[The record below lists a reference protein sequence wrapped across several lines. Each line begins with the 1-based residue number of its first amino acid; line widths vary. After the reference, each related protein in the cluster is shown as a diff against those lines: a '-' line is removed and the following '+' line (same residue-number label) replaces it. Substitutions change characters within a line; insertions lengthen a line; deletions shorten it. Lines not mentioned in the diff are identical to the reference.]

1 MYEVEITNGSS
12 FSESARDAELDFID
26 LVDSLMW
33 ATSVD
38 TKHDMVNVYKE
49 LYRKTVYG
57 VIESDYVIVPFFYS
71 EDEGDEWTRV
81 LLFETD
87 MIDDGEIYLPSYVL
101 PEDEDKLGQDVYNDI
116 LSICTLEDWHEL

>member
-1 MYEVEITNGSS
+1 MYKVEITNGSS

-26 LVDSLMW
+26 LVDNLMW

-38 TKHDMVNVYKE
+38 IEHNMVNVYKE

-71 EDEGDEWTRV
+71 EDEDGEWTRV

-101 PEDEDKLGQDVYNDI
+101 PEDEDKLEQDVYNDI